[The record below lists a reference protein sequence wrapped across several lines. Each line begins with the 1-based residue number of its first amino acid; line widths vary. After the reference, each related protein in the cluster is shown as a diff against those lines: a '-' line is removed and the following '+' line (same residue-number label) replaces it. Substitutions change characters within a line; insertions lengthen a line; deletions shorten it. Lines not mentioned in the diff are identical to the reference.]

1 MSRATVDDSGATPC
15 VDFVADAEHCPVC
28 GDILQIQKSKRRF
41 VTTLEVGLFQARE
54 IRKVCRVDRSH
65 PVVASERL
73 AHLVPRGQGYGY
85 DLIVQ
90 VGLARYLRN
99 LQREEIRADLL
110 RENGIVVSEGT
121 ISNLCDRFLKLLERL
136 HHDRVPALRAG
147 MGGGYPLHI
156 DATSE
161 HGKGGL
167 FLCLDGWRGWVL
179 HAVKISSENEQ
190 ELRPAI
196 EKTVSLF
203 GDPIAVVR
211 DLSAAE
217 AGAVDSLRDKGI
229 PDLVCHYH
237 FLGAIGKKL
246 FDDHYAV
253 LRNLLRSSKVRTGL
267 RELLRE
273 LRQNG
278 TAEVYHG
285 RYGQGRLRED
295 LLALI
300 LWVLEGEGG
309 KDLPYPFCLPHLG
322 FYQRSQEALQRAE
335 RWLPLPRSHVE
346 RRALKQ
352 LFNVIARLN
361 EAQRLCWVVPKLERG
376 WQAFCELRD
385 ILRLSDAELPRGDM
399 RYLSTRDF
407 PEMEMA
413 RLQDIEKA
421 TMAYHEEIR
430 KRVADSTS
438 ISSSPEMILLNYL
451 DRYANHLFG
460 HPARRD
466 EHGRIIAVVERT
478 NNVAEHFFGAD
489 KQKLR
494 RRLGRANLGR
504 DLEDQPAQAVLASNL
519 CHSEYVRLVSG
530 SLENLPAAFAKL
542 DQEEYQE
549 EVSPLQR
556 SNKDTKLLKRIGVLI
571 ADERLQRNN
580 RITSQQTRTLE

>member
-1 MSRATVDDSGATPC
+1 M
-15 VDFVADAEHCPVC
+15 
-28 GDILQIQKSKRRF
+28 LQVQKSKRRL
-41 VTTLEVGLFQARE
+41 VTTLEVGTFQARE
-54 IRKVCRVDRSH
+54 IRKVCCVDRSH
-65 PVVASERL
+65 PVIASERL
-73 AHLVPRGQGYGY
+73 ARLVPRGQGYGY

-99 LQREEIRADLL
+99 LQREEISAELL
-110 RENGIVVSEGT
+110 HENGIVVSGGT

-136 HHDRVPALRAG
+136 HHHSVPVLRAA

-167 FLCLDGWRGWVL
+167 FLCLDGWHGWVL
-179 HAVKISSENEQ
+179 HAVKISSENEE

-196 EKTVSLF
+196 EKTLSLF

-211 DLSAAE
+211 DLSTAE
-217 AGAVDSLRDKGI
+217 AGAVGRLRDKGI

-273 LRQNG
+273 LRQNC

-285 RYGQGRLRED
+285 RYGLGQLRED

-309 KDLPYPFCLPHLG
+309 KDLPYPFCLPHPG
-322 FYQRSQEALQRAE
+322 FYQRSQAAMQRAE

-352 LFNVIARLN
+352 LSHVIARLD
-361 EAQRLCWVVPKLERG
+361 EQQRLSWVAPKLERG

-413 RLQDIEKA
+413 RLCDIEK
-421 TMAYHEEIR
+421 TTSAYREEIC
-430 KRVADSTS
+430 KRVADTTS
-438 ISSSPEMILLNYL
+438 ISSSPETIILNYL

-478 NNVAEHFFGAD
+478 NNVAEHFFGTD
-489 KQKLR
+489 KQMLR

-504 DLEDQPAQAVLASNL
+504 DLEDQPAQAALTSNL
-519 CHSEYVRLVSG
+519 RHPDYVRLVSG
-530 SLENLPAAFAKL
+530 SLENLPAAFAEL
-542 DQEEYQE
+542 DQEQYREA
-549 EVSPLQR
+549 SPLQR
-556 SNKDTKLLKRIGVLI
+556 SNKDTKLIKRIKVLV
-571 ADERLQRNN
+571 ADGQLQRNN
-580 RITSQQTRTLE
+580 TIIAQQTCSRGASTTEF

>member
-1 MSRATVDDSGATPC
+1 
-15 VDFVADAEHCPVC
+15 
-28 GDILQIQKSKRRF
+28 
-41 VTTLEVGLFQARE
+41 
-54 IRKVCRVDRSH
+54 
-65 PVVASERL
+65 
-73 AHLVPRGQGYGY
+73 
-85 DLIVQ
+85 
-90 VGLARYLRN
+90 
-99 LQREEIRADLL
+99 
-110 RENGIVVSEGT
+110 
-121 ISNLCDRFLKLLERL
+121 
-136 HHDRVPALRAG
+136 
-147 MGGGYPLHI
+147 
-156 DATSE
+156 
-161 HGKGGL
+161 
-167 FLCLDGWRGWVL
+167 WVL

-196 EKTVSLF
+196 EETVSLF

-211 DLSAAE
+211 DLSVAE
-217 AGAVDSLRDKGI
+217 AGAVDNLREKGI

-246 FDDHYAV
+246 FEDHYAV
-253 LRNLLRSSKVRTGL
+253 LRNQLRTSKVRTGL

-273 LRQNG
+273 LRHNC

-285 RYGQGRLRED
+285 KYGQGRLRKD

-322 FYQRSQEALQRAE
+322 FYQRSQAAMQRAE

-346 RRALKQ
+346 RRTLKQ
-352 LFNVIARLN
+352 LSHVIARLD
-361 EAQRLCWVVPKLERG
+361 EAQRLSWVVPKLERG

-413 RLQDIEKA
+413 RLCDIEK
-421 TMAYHEEIR
+421 TTIAYREEIR
-430 KRVADSTS
+430 KRVADTTS
-438 ISSSPEMILLNYL
+438 ISSSRETIILNYL

-494 RRLGRANLGR
+494 RRLGR
-504 DLEDQPAQAVLASNL
+504 
-519 CHSEYVRLVSG
+519 
-530 SLENLPAAFAKL
+530 
-542 DQEEYQE
+542 
-549 EVSPLQR
+549 
-556 SNKDTKLLKRIGVLI
+556 
-571 ADERLQRNN
+571 
-580 RITSQQTRTLE
+580 